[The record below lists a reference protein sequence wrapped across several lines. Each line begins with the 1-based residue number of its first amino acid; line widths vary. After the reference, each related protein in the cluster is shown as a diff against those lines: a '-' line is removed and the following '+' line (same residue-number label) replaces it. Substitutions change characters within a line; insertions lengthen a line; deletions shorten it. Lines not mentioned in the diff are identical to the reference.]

1 MSTVTTDWLRYIA
14 RMEQRGVMKLWVVQ
28 PYAGACSDNVGTGS
42 EKSICASVSP
52 RWNENKV
59 DCVASYKAT
68 LQQTVGSK

>member
-1 MSTVTTDWLRYIA
+1 
-14 RMEQRGVMKLWVVQ
+14 MKLWVVQ

-42 EKSICASVSP
+42 EKSICASFSP